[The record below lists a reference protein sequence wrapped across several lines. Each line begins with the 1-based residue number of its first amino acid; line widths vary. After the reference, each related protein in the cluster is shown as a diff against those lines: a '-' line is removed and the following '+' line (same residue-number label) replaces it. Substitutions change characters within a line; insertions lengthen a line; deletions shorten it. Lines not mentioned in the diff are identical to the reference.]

1 MKATFFSLLLLVF
14 AAVFTHAQ
22 TDCEGYLPFKEGLT
36 FEHTHYDAKGKVT
49 SVNSATFVEIKAAD
63 AGFRGTVAYR
73 MSDGK
78 KKESGEGSYVIECI
92 GGVLKMDLSSMMNPA
107 MTEAYQSMEMTMSG
121 DGLQFPS
128 SLEVGDVLPDGQ
140 TRIDVAS
147 NGVSIVTLAF
157 ESKNR
162 KVEAREEIST
172 PAGTYDCFRI
182 REEITYNAMFLNRS
196 YAIVGWYAKGIGL
209 VKQETYDAKGVMS
222 SWMELTKWGR

>member
-1 MKATFFSLLLLVF
+1 MKTTFFSLLLVL
-14 AAVFTHAQ
+14 AAVFSYGQ
-22 TDCEGYLPFKEGLT
+22 TDCEGYLPFEEGLT

-49 SVNSATFVEIKAAD
+49 SVNSATFVEIKAVD
-63 AGFRGTVAYR
+63 AGFQGTVAYT

-78 KKESGEGSYVIECI
+78 NKDAGEGNYVIQCA

-128 SLEVGDVLPDGQ
+128 SLAVGDVLPDGL

-147 NGVSIVTLAF
+147 NGVSIVTLTF

-162 KVEAREEIST
+162 KVEAREKITT
-172 PAGTYDCFRI
+172 PAGTFDCYRI

-222 SWMELTKWGR
+222 SWMELTKWGA

>member
-1 MKATFFSLLLLVF
+1 MKTTFFSLLLVL
-14 AAVFTHAQ
+14 AAVFSYAQ
-22 TDCEGYLPFKEGLT
+22 TDCEGYLPFEEGLT

-49 SVNSATFVEIKAAD
+49 SVNSATFMEIKAVD
-63 AGFRGTVAYR
+63 AGFRGTVAYS

-78 KKESGEGSYVIECI
+78 KKESGEGSYAIECI

-128 SLEVGDVLPDGQ
+128 SLSVGELLPDGL

-147 NGVSIVTLAF
+147 SGVSIVTLTF

-162 KVEAREEIST
+162 KVEAREKITT

-196 YAIVGWYAKGIGL
+196 YAIVGWYAKGVGL
-209 VKQETYDAKGVMS
+209 VKQETYDAKGALS